1 MTFSEKIYKKTYGKN
16 ILEIGEV
23 KISQAYLYGGD
34 FEIVINK
41 IPNRKV
47 VELNIY
53 KLKER
58 NLLLNKIGTLNNVL
72 DVATGYVRQP

>member
-1 MTFSEKIYKKTYGKN
+1 MTFSEKIYKRIFEKN

-23 KISQAYLYGGD
+23 KNSQAYLYGGD

-47 VELNIY
+47 IELTIY

-58 NLLLNKIGTLNNVL
+58 NLVLNKIGTLNNVL
-72 DVATGYVRQP
+72 SVATGYVRQH